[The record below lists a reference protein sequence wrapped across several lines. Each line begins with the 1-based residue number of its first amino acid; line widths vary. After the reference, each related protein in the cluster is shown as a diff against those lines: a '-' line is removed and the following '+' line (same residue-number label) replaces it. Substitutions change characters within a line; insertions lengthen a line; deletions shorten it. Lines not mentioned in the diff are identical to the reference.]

1 MEKTSGFSKFLCKK
15 SSVFCENPG
24 GGGKIFYK
32 RENLQN
38 IAQIEI
44 NLCGFGIYF
53 A

>member
-1 MEKTSGFSKFLCKK
+1 MEKIFGVSKFLCKK
-15 SSVFCENPG
+15 APFFVKIPG
-24 GGGKIFYK
+24 GGGKVFYK
-32 RENLQN
+32 REILQN

>member
-1 MEKTSGFSKFLCKK
+1 MQK
-15 SSVFCENPG
+15 SSVFCENPSE
-24 GGGKIFYK
+24 GGKVFYK
-32 RENLQN
+32 REVLQN